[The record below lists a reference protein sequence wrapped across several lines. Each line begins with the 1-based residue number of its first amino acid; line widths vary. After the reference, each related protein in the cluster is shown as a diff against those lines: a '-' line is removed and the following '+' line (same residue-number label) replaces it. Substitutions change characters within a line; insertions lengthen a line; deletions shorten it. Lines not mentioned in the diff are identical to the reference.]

1 MDARVSLER
10 LDVENYAT
18 WCVRMRFTLIS
29 KGLWKHVIN
38 DGEVVD
44 TDGDQKALALIG
56 LSVMDHHLP
65 SLGQR
70 ETAKAAWDALE
81 AVYKAKSMA
90 RRVALKREMNSLKKA
105 AEEPMTKYVARAKEL
120 RDQLAAAGLA
130 TDDEEVAAALLAG
143 LPPDYD
149 VIVAVLETTADK
161 VDLDVLLGKLLTAEQ
176 RLPKANEPVAPRAY
190 AGAAERAP
198 HGGGRRPP
206 LRCFYCDQLGH
217 MVRDC
222 PKARADRARGA
233 NQAAGDNG
241 RAIAMAAVKHVEAG
255 GWVLD
260 SGASHHITN
269 DASTMSDMRPLDD
282 DIHITFANGERAEAR
297 GIGSV
302 QLGGLTGAAFDYI
315 TLKDVLYVPEASV
328 NLVSVPLAV
337 RRGIVFDFAEEGCRV
352 SKDNQLVTV
361 APPSGGV
368 YVIAPSPGVAAALSA
383 KATPQLWH
391 RRYGHMGYDN
401 MAKLQADQLVD
412 GIKPSANDF
421 QAAGDALCEPCVKAK
436 HHKISRGPSN
446 TNTDNPMELV
456 HMDVCGPF
464 QEASLGGSMY
474 LATFVDDY
482 SSLSVVRPIKAK
494 SDVAGVTTDVINML
508 EKQSGWPLLVVR
520 TDNGSEYINSTL
532 ATFFKDKGVLHQTT
546 VRYTPEQNG
555 KAERLNRTL
564 LDRVRAML
572 EDSGLPKTLWAEA
585 ATTASYLR
593 NRAPAA
599 GRSCTPWE
607 AFFGNKPD
615 VSHLRV
621 FGARAY
627 ALQAK
632 ELRSKLDSHAI
643 SGVMVGYEPNV
654 KGYRILTD
662 DGKVIVAGDVAFDET
677 KGGAQRSGPASVAPK
692 EHVRVA
698 VDSDGGGSSGEDNGA
713 AADGDS
719 DYSASDN
726 GADHAAPSQRYP
738 TRHRRPP
745 GEWWAGQQALQA
757 TAAGGCDP
765 TNVAEA
771 LASDDAQHWQQA
783 MDDEIASLAANDT
796 WTLEEAPPGVRA
808 IPVKWVFKTKRNVDG
823 NVERYKERELFVV
836 MHDMRPR
843 R

>member
-1 MDARVSLER
+1 M
-10 LDVENYAT
+10 
-18 WCVRMRFTLIS
+18 
-29 KGLWKHVIN
+29 
-38 DGEVVD
+38 
-44 TDGDQKALALIG
+44 
-56 LSVMDHHLP
+56 
-65 SLGQR
+65 
-70 ETAKAAWDALE
+70 
-81 AVYKAKSMA
+81 
-90 RRVALKREMNSLKKA
+90 
-105 AEEPMTKYVARAKEL
+105 
-120 RDQLAAAGLA
+120 
-130 TDDEEVAAALLAG
+130 
-143 LPPDYD
+143 
-149 VIVAVLETTADK
+149 
-161 VDLDVLLGKLLTAEQ
+161 
-176 RLPKANEPVAPRAY
+176 
-190 AGAAERAP
+190 
-198 HGGGRRPP
+198 
-206 LRCFYCDQLGH
+206 
-217 MVRDC
+217 
-222 PKARADRARGA
+222 
-233 NQAAGDNG
+233 
-241 RAIAMAAVKHVEAG
+241 
-255 GWVLD
+255 
-260 SGASHHITN
+260 
-269 DASTMSDMRPLDD
+269 
-282 DIHITFANGERAEAR
+282 
-297 GIGSV
+297 
-302 QLGGLTGAAFDYI
+302 
-315 TLKDVLYVPEASV
+315 PEASV
-328 NLVSVPLAV
+328 NLVSIPLAV

-352 SKDNQLVTV
+352 SKGSQLVTV

-412 GIKPSANDF
+412 GIEPSASDF
-421 QAAGDALCEPCVKAK
+421 KEAGVPLCEPCVKAK

-482 SSLSVVRPIKAK
+482 SSLSVVCPIKAK
-494 SDVAGVTTDVINML
+494 SDVAGVTMEVINML

-627 ALQAK
+627 ALQPK
-632 ELRSKLDSHAI
+632 ELRRKLVSHAI

-677 KGGAQRSGPASVAPK
+677 KGGAQRPGPASVSPK
-692 EHVRVA
+692 GERVVTIIRLRSA
-698 VDSDGGGSSGEDNGA
+698 LTYSDARTG
-713 AADGDS
+713 
-719 DYSASDN
+719 
-726 GADHAAPSQRYP
+726 
-738 TRHRRPP
+738 
-745 GEWWAGQQALQA
+745 L
-757 TAAGGCDP
+757 
-765 TNVAEA
+765 
-771 LASDDAQHWQQA
+771 
-783 MDDEIASLAANDT
+783 
-796 WTLEEAPPGVRA
+796 
-808 IPVKWVFKTKRNVDG
+808 
-823 NVERYKERELFVV
+823 
-836 MHDMRPR
+836 
-843 R
+843 